1 MQLTPL
7 SSPPQVDSTCTSIA
21 GQLVQQGWCAYPDFL
36 DTALVKQ
43 LRLQAL
49 QEWQAGQFRHAG
61 IGRGESFEIKPQ
73 IRNDQVRWLDPN
85 ECAVPFRHYFTAL
98 ESLRLAINQQ
108 LYLGLFDFEAHLA
121 VYPTGSFYKRHLD
134 QFRGVGLRTVTATF
148 YLNEDW
154 RPEEGGQL
162 RLYHDANDLA
172 NFTDVLPRAGA
183 LVTFLS
189 AEYLHEVLPA
199 TRERLS
205 ITGWFRQR
213 EG

>member
-7 SSPPQVDSTCTSIA
+7 SPISSFDTACTHIA
-21 GQLVQQGWCAYPDFL
+21 AQLVQQGWCAYPDFL

-43 LRLQAL
+43 LRQQAL

-85 ECAVPFRHYFTAL
+85 ECAVPFHHYFTAL

-121 VYPTGSFYKRHLD
+121 VYPPGSYYKKHLD

-154 RPEEGGQL
+154 LPELGGQL

-172 NFTDVLPRAGA
+172 NFTDVLPRAGT

-205 ITGWFRQR
+205 VTGWFRRR